1 MTKKYK
7 EACKIIYKSTKEA
20 IETGDKESL
29 FLGDSRKLKSLV
41 GTTCKRVKKT
51 EFSEIY
57 LDNLDILI
65 LHRCFLEKVW
75 SAYYK
80 SYGIS
85 EELKD
90 VQFEG
95 VSIEKDEMKKH
106 IDRYMELGFIEKVS
120 TGFHWQFVATDRLL
134 RLAKN
139 KVWEWDEVLMDWH
152 QKCMESL
159 EQEGKNIIAERNKT
173 RIQSLRKRYST
184 WGNCDKHLID
194 IRDRYAIRNV
204 RRNNDNTLGQSL
216 ASHIKETASISR
228 KKRQERSVLASN
240 LEIRRRSLVLS
251 GNNSHHW
258 GVTDV

>member
-106 IDRYMELGFIEKVS
+106 IASFDFLLN
-120 TGFHWQFVATDRLL
+120 TVAAPHNLDDYTALL
-134 RLAKN
+134 
-139 KVWEWDEVLMDWH
+139 
-152 QKCMESL
+152 
-159 EQEGKNIIAERNKT
+159 
-173 RIQSLRKRYST
+173 KRDGTLCLVGLPDHPHPSPSV
-184 WGNCDKHLID
+184 GNLIF
-194 IRDRYAIRNV
+194 
-204 RRNNDNTLGQSL
+204 
-216 ASHIKETASISR
+216 K
-228 KKRQERSVLASN
+228 
-240 LEIRRRSLVLS
+240 RRRIVGSLIGGLK
-251 GNNSHHW
+251 
-258 GVTDV
+258 